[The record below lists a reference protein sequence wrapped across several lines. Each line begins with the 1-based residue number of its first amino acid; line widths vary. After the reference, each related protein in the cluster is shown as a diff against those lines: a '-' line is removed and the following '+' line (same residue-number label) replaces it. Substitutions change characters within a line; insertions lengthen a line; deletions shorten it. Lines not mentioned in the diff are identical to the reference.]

1 MTPPSGK
8 ECLFCAIAE
17 GRIPAALVYQDDRA
31 LAFRDIRP
39 QAPVHILVIPRRHL
53 PSLNEVGEEDRELV
67 GHLLRV
73 AAEIARQESVSLS
86 GWRLAVNCGPDAGQA
101 VDHLHF
107 HVLGGRP
114 LGWPP
119 G

>member
-1 MTPPSGK
+1 MNRPREK
-8 ECLFCAIAE
+8 ECLFCAIAA
-17 GRIPAALVYQDDRA
+17 GRIKAELVYEDDRA

-39 QAPVHILVIPRRHL
+39 QAPVHILVIPRKHI
-53 PSLNEVGEEDRELV
+53 PSLNEIGEEDRELV

-73 AAEIARQESVSLS
+73 AALLARRESVALS
-86 GWRLAVNCGPDAGQA
+86 GWRLAANCGPDAGQA

-107 HVLGGRP
+107 HLLGGRT

>member
-1 MTPPSGK
+1 MTPPPGK

-39 QAPVHILVIPRRHL
+39 QAPVHVLVIPRRHL

-73 AAEIARQESVSLS
+73 AAEIARRESVSLS
-86 GWRLAVNCGPDAGQA
+86 GWRLTVNCGPDAGQA

-114 LGWPP
+114 LAWPP